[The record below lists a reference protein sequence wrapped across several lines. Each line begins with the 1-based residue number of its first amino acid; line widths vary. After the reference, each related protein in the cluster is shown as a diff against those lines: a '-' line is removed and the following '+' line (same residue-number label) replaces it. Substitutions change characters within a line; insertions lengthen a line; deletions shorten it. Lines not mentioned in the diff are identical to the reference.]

1 MNFNPPRTI
10 GTGQLPTVV
19 FKVAPE
25 DFIVDE
31 ILGFEPTGEGEHIWI
46 LVRKTGCNTR
56 DLVERIAA
64 ATGTPARDIGYSGL
78 KDKNAVTTQWF
89 SIRQSVHDSFSPAV
103 AEIPGIELLRTERS
117 DRKLRTGSHHSN
129 RFAIV
134 LREVTGDQQALQHQ
148 LELIR
153 QRGFPNYFGA
163 QRFGYDGRNVSAA
176 RSMFQSRRRKVSRF
190 KRGMFLSAARAWL
203 FNQVLAQRVTDDSWL
218 RVQTGDVCMLNG
230 SRSVFQAAQGDDDLQ
245 VRHDTHD
252 IHLTGPMVGAGD
264 SLAAAGILELEQRC
278 LLDESIL
285 VDGLVQAGLKQ
296 ERRALR
302 ALASDLTVEWLDT
315 RTLRLG
321 FTLARGVFATSLL
334 NEIVDVRNA
343 TNNASNNA

>member
-19 FKVAPE
+19 FKAAPE

-56 DLVERIAA
+56 DLVEQIAA

-78 KDKNAVTTQWF
+78 KDKHAVTTQWF
-89 SIRQSVHDSFSPAV
+89 SIRQSVHDSLSPEV

-117 DRKLRTGSHHSN
+117 DRKLRTGSHQAN

-134 LREVTGDQQALQHQ
+134 LRDVTGDQQALQHQ
-148 LELIR
+148 LEHIGR
-153 QRGFPNYFGA
+153 RGFPNYFGA
-163 QRFGYDGRNVSAA
+163 QRFGHDGRNVSAA
-176 RSMFQSRRRKVSRF
+176 RSMFQSRRRKVTRF
-190 KRGMFLSAARAWL
+190 KRGMYLSAARAWL

-218 RVQTGDVCMLNG
+218 RVQAGDVCMLDG
-230 SRSVFQAAQGDDDLQ
+230 SRSVFQATQGDDDLQ

-278 LLDESIL
+278 LQDESIL
-285 VDGLVQAGLKQ
+285 VDGLAQAGLKQ

-302 ALASDLTVEWLDT
+302 ALASDLTVEWLDAQ
-315 RTLRLG
+315 TLKLG
-321 FTLARGVFATSLL
+321 FSLARGVFATSLL
-334 NEIVDVRNA
+334 NEIVDVSNA
-343 TNNASNNA
+343 